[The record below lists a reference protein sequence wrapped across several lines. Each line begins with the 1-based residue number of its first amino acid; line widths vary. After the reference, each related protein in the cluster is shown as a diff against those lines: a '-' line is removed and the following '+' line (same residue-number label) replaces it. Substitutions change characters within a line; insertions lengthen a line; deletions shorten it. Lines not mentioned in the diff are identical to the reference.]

1 MKRFIFSL
9 FCFQLVFSSFAQSN
23 DNKIRYV
30 YSACTEEAKKELF
43 ELFKEDHDKLKES
56 YNEYYSACKNGKVVL
71 SSAQYAPIAIEIK
84 KYKSNKNTSN
94 SEGEIFAKK
103 ANKKYIL
110 VTDLINKK

>member
-1 MKRFIFSL
+1 MKPFIFSL
-9 FCFQLVFSSFAQSN
+9 FCFQLVFSSFAQTN

-30 YSACTEEAKKELF
+30 YSACTDEAKKELF
-43 ELFKEDHDKLKES
+43 ELLKDDKVKLKEC
-56 YNEYYSACKNGKVVL
+56 YNEYYSVCKGGKVVL

-84 KYKSNKNTSN
+84 KYKSNNNVSY

-103 ANKKYIL
+103 ADEKYIL